1 MSDAESSMRYRPFFA
16 DESLMP
22 VTVFVES
29 YRFPFYN
36 VYAGRLGND
45 GIVQV
50 DDVGKISRKDV
61 LNIAPIEVFEKEHD
75 TRVKLENNYR
85 TNKINLKKKMLSDFN
100 IDFIEIDELTGGV
113 K

>member
-1 MSDAESSMRYRPFFA
+1 MSDAESSMRDRPFFA
-16 DESLMP
+16 DESLMQ
-22 VTVFVES
+22 VTVFVKN
-29 YRFPFYN
+29 YKFPFYK

-75 TRVKLENNYR
+75 KKLKLENNYR
-85 TNKINLKKKMLSDFN
+85 INKINLKNKMLSDFN
-100 IDFIEIDELTGGV
+100 IHFIEIDELTGGV